1 MFVARS
7 ASFGLSRLL
16 GSVSMLRVLAG
27 VFRDWARGTIQWSSA
42 MRSTST
48 EATALIAQIAA
59 PLSRTRTKVNIA

>member
-1 MFVARS
+1 
-7 ASFGLSRLL
+7 
-16 GSVSMLRVLAG
+16 MLRVLAG